1 MVDLKLIIFRG
12 QIPNRNSEKTGIGRH
27 EFRQACIGSKDGRD
41 LRFKYQQNMT
51 RGWSAGKWW
60 WSWYEK
66 EVLAKDATYD
76 TDSTAGFDTFRAL

>member
-51 RGWSAGKWW
+51 KG
-60 WSWYEK
+60 
-66 EVLAKDATYD
+66 
-76 TDSTAGFDTFRAL
+76 